1 MKKYILLIIVLS
13 SLQAS
18 AQFNKAGRTALQFL
32 KIGIGAQQVAM
43 GEAAI
48 ANVNDINSI
57 FWNPAALTSIPSAE
71 ASFHYTKWIG
81 DLNITGGAVGV
92 NLTGIG
98 VIALNYISLDYGDI
112 DEALVTSPTGR
123 LDTRTGNTFSGGD
136 FAFGVGLARQFT
148 DKLSVGINAKYIRE
162 DLHTFTSSLWAF
174 DIGTFYH
181 TGWKGI
187 RLAMSAQNFSS
198 QARWMF
204 NLEENQQSYELPLV
218 FRIGWAI
225 DLLGGDELF
234 LGGNPLMHKFT
245 LSMDALHT
253 NDYSERLHVGGEYM
267 FYNMFAL
274 RGGYKFNYEEGNLS
288 FGAGFNY
295 MLGMLNLKFDYA
307 YVDYDFLQSPH
318 RFSISLAF

>member
-1 MKKYILLIIVLS
+1 MKKYILLICLLS
-13 SLQAS
+13 SLQIH
-18 AQFNKAGRTALQFL
+18 AQFNKTGRTALQFL
-32 KIGIGAQQVAM
+32 KIGIGAQQVGM
-43 GEAAI
+43 GEATI
-48 ANVNDINSI
+48 ANLSDINSI
-57 FWNPAALTSIPSAE
+57 FWNPAALTAIPSAE

-81 DLNITGGAVGV
+81 DLNVLGGAVGI

-98 VIALNYISLDYGDI
+98 VIAFNYISLDYGDI
-112 DEALVTSPTGR
+112 DEALVTSPTGK

-136 FAFGVGLARQFT
+136 FSFGIGLARQFT
-148 DKLSVGINAKYIRE
+148 DKLSVGINVKYVRE
-162 DLHTFTSSLWAF
+162 DLHTYSSSLWAF
-174 DIGTFYH
+174 DIGTYYH
-181 TGWKGI
+181 TGWRGI

-225 DLLGGDELF
+225 DLLGGQDLF
-234 LGGNPLMHKFT
+234 LGGEPELHKFT
-245 LSMDALHT
+245 FSMDALHT
-253 NDYSERLHVGGEYM
+253 NDYSERLHMGVEYK

-295 MLGMLNLKFDYA
+295 MLGMVNLKFDYA

-318 RFSISLAF
+318 RFSVSLAF